1 MLHDKLESSFRIK
14 TVHILIPVRRIE
26 NRTRSERCAMLG
38 FYSILVR
45 QLFRHATHSSVQKSI
60 STAFATFLRP
70 SRPRNIVAIALSA
83 KCRSAIAMVILSQ
96 ALHVTYPSDASMTS
110 QAYHYLGEVKTR
122 TAKKPSQNLIFRIT
136 RHRRSGAKNNTR
148 LTGLKN
154 DRDPSLHV
162 VRVHMYFRL
171 SIF

>member
-14 TVHILIPVRRIE
+14 TVLIFISARRVE
-26 NRTRSERCAMLG
+26 KRTRGERCAMLG

-45 QLFRHATHSSVQKSI
+45 QLFRHVTHSSVQKSI
-60 STAFATFLRP
+60 STTFATFLHP

-136 RHRRSGAKNNTR
+136 RHRRSRATNNTR
-148 LTGLKN
+148 VTGLKY